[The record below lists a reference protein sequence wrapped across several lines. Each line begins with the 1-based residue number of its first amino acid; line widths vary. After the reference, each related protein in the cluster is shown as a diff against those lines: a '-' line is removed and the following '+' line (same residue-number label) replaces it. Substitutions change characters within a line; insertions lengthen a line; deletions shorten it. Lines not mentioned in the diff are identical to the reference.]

1 MTNMEADIKD
11 IKEQVLEI
19 SKKIDELVHEKEINS
34 LMKLSDK
41 SLSQFFEEK
50 PDVYRLKDLKV
61 RYRAVHLK

>member
-1 MTNMEADIKD
+1 MTNLEADIKD

-41 SLSQFFEEK
+41 SLSKFFEEE
-50 PDVYRLKDLKV
+50 PDIYRLKDLKV